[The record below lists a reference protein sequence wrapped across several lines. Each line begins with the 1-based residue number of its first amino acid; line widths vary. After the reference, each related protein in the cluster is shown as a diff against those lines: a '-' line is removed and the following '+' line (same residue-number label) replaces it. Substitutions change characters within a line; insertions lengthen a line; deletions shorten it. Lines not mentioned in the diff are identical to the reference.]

1 MKNKI
6 LNFIY
11 FLSIFNIFLSGFSV
25 EERPVSS
32 LILANVSLIYI
43 VVYRLAND
51 MD

>member
-11 FLSIFNIFLSGFSV
+11 FMCIFNIFLAGFSV
-25 EERPVSS
+25 EDRPVLS
-32 LILANVSLIYI
+32 LVVANVSLIYI
-43 VVYRLAND
+43 VAYRLAND